1 MLCPLQL
8 QQRFGGLLGTYLRV
22 LVDFSWEIQVVLSSS
37 TRPRPRPQPHVHS
50 FDAAW
55 AFARA
60 APMWKCC
67 WDVCTCWRA
76 LSRCVLVCSRAFSLW
91 FQGLLTENLCS
102 LKSKVDRFAFSVL
115 WEMSPSAEI
124 LSVRYCKSSIHSKAA
139 MTYAEAQA
147 LLDDPS
153 INTPIATAVR
163 NLNTIA
169 RHLRSVRPLLSLFLC
184 CFQSLMFGA
193 GSKGIVCPVCVCV
206 CSLVVCH
213 YALVPVAQEERVRS
227 SCCVVVTTMVGDIN
241 VNACCRVM
249 QTPSY

>member
-1 MLCPLQL
+1 
-8 QQRFGGLLGTYLRV
+8 
-22 LVDFSWEIQVVLSSS
+22 
-37 TRPRPRPQPHVHS
+37 
-50 FDAAW
+50 
-55 AFARA
+55 
-60 APMWKCC
+60 MWTCC

-169 RHLRSVRPLLSLFLC
+169 RHLRSVRPPLALYLCGFSEFDVWSWEQRDSEPCVCMCVLSCCLSLRTGPSSTRGTFAQQLLC
-184 CFQSLMFGA
+184 C
-193 GSKGIVCPVCVCV
+193 
-206 CSLVVCH
+206 CH
-213 YALVPVAQEERVRS
+213 HTAW
-227 SCCVVVTTMVGDIN
+227 
-241 VNACCRVM
+241 
-249 QTPSY
+249 